1 MLSAVRFLNT
11 EPPMKPLPAALAA
24 AALFAAAALAAPTAT
39 RAADSADADSIST
52 RSTPTVD
59 STNKWYVSNRPPLAK
74 NPLIKLPIGS
84 IAPKGWLRG
93 QLTRMASGMT
103 GHLPEVSPWCN
114 IKTSAWASPTGSGE
128 YPWEEAPYWLKGFGD
143 LGYVLKDKRITDEA
157 KQWIDGFLAGQM
169 DDGYLGP
176 RVNVET
182 KDKPVGLAGGT
193 EKLDLWP
200 NMIMLNVLQSRYEAT
215 GDPRILP
222 AMTKYFRW
230 QLNLPEDNILPGYW
244 DRMRGGD
251 NLESI
256 YWLYNRTGDKFLLE
270 AAEKVHKS
278 TAPWSKQVPNWHGVN
293 ITQGFREGTIWS
305 MQSHDAGDKA
315 SAERNYD
322 EVIGKYGQMPGGM
335 FAADE
340 NAREGF
346 NDPRQGAETCSMVE
360 FTHSFQMLTELTGD
374 PQWADRCEDVAF
386 NSLPAALTADMRGL
400 HYLTAA
406 NDVALTTAD
415 KSPGIQN
422 GGNMY
427 AYTPD
432 GDPNRCCQ
440 HNHGQGWPYYAE
452 NLYMATQNNGL
463 AAVLYAPSSVTAKV
477 GAEGNEVTV
486 EQTTAYPFNG
496 TVNFAFTTKSPTAF
510 PMLFRVPGW
519 AKSATLKINGTDE
532 KIDFK
537 PDAYIRVDR
546 TWKDGD
552 KVELTFPTPIRVKT
566 WAENKNAVSVYKGP
580 LAFSL
585 KIGQDAKPFWNKKG
599 RTIDW
604 VGDEI
609 TPTTPWNYGLV
620 LDAADPAGS
629 FTVVSSEVGPDA
641 VPDQPFTIDAAPIV
655 LKATAKRIANWQTV
669 KGDLADVLQPSPV
682 KVDAPDEVVELIPMG
697 AARLRI
703 SAFPVIGT
711 GPDAREWKAPP
722 SPPLHTAS
730 ATFEGDT
737 IAAIDDGI
745 LPSSSH
751 DGSIPRFTWWPRRG
765 TTEWIIYRTP
775 KLREVATTSVYW
787 YDDTG
792 AGDCRTPQS
801 WTLLYKDG
809 DTFKPVKLTNG
820 STYGT
825 AVDKF
830 NKITFAPVK
839 TDQFKLV
846 AKFQPNKSAGILE
859 WQVGPQQGGTAE

>member
-1 MLSAVRFLNT
+1 MT
-11 EPPMKPLPAALAA
+11 PLIPTVALAA
-24 AALFAAAALAAPTAT
+24 AAWFAAAAVAAP
-39 RAADSADADSIST
+39 ST
-52 RSTPTVD
+52 RPAAEAGGVTTVETPTVD
-59 STNKWYVSNRPPLAK
+59 ATNAFYVSNRPPLAK

-84 IAPKGWLRG
+84 ITPKGWLRG
-93 QLTRMASGMT
+93 QLTRMANGMT
-103 GHLPEVSPWCN
+103 GHLPEVSPWCD
-114 IKTSAWASPTGSGE
+114 IKTSAWASPTGAGE

-143 LGYVLKDKRITDEA
+143 LGYVLKDQRIIDECKR
-157 KQWIDGFLAGQM
+157 WIDGFLAGQM

-215 GDPRILP
+215 GDKRILE

-256 YWLYNRTGDKFLLE
+256 YWLYNRTGDKFLLD

-278 TAPWSKQVPNWHGVN
+278 TAPWSKTVPNWHGVN
-293 ITQGFREGTIWS
+293 ITQGFREGVIWS
-305 MQSHDAGDKA
+305 LQSHDASDQA

-322 EVIGKYGQMPGGM
+322 EVMGKYGQMPGGM

-340 NAREGF
+340 NAREGYA
-346 NDPRQGAETCSMVE
+346 DPRQAAETCSMVE

-415 KSPGIQN
+415 KNPGIQN

-432 GDPNRCCQ
+432 GNPNRCCQ
-440 HNHGQGWPYYAE
+440 HNHSHGWPYYAE
-452 NLYMATQNNGL
+452 NLYLATQDNGL

-477 GAEGNEVTV
+477 GAAGSEVTID
-486 EQTTAYPFNG
+486 QTTAYPFNG
-496 TVNFAFTTKSPTAF
+496 TINFKISSKSPTTF
-510 PMLFRVPGW
+510 PMLFRAPGW
-519 AKSATLKINGTDE
+519 AKSATLKINGNE
-532 KIDFK
+532 QPVDFK
-537 PDAYIRVDR
+537 PDSYIAVNR
-546 TWKDGD
+546 TWADGD
-552 KVELTFPTPIRVKT
+552 AVELTFPTPIRVKT

-620 LDAADPAGS
+620 LDAGDPASS
-629 FTVVSSEVGPDA
+629 FTVVTSEVSPEA

-655 LKATAKRIANWQTV
+655 LQATGKRIGNWV
-669 KGDLADVLQPSPV
+669 AIKGDLADVLQPSPV
-682 KVDAPDEVVELIPMG
+682 KVDDAPAESIQLIPMG

-703 SAFPVIGT
+703 SAFPTIGT
-711 GPDAREWKAPP
+711 GPDAHEWKAPAGP
-722 SPPLHTAS
+722 SLNTAS
-730 ATFEGDT
+730 ATYDNDT

-745 LPSSSH
+745 LPARSH
-751 DGSIPRFTWWPRRG
+751 DESIPRFTWWPKRG
-765 TTEWIIYRTP
+765 TSEWIIYRTA
-775 KLREVATTSVYW
+775 KLRVVGETSVYW

-792 AGDCRTPQS
+792 AGDCRPPAS

-809 DTFKPVKLTNG
+809 DTFKPVKLTGG
-820 STYGT
+820 SAYGT
-825 AVDKF
+825 KLDGF
-830 NKITFAPVK
+830 NKVTFEPVK
-839 TDQFKLV
+839 TDQFKLQ
-846 AKFQPNKSAGILE
+846 AQFQPNESAGILE
-859 WQVGPQQGGTAE
+859 WQVGPQQGGQAVGK

>member
-1 MLSAVRFLNT
+1 MT
-11 EPPMKPLPAALAA
+11 PLIPTVALVAA
-24 AALFAAAALAAPTAT
+24 AWFAAAAVAAP
-39 RAADSADADSIST
+39 ST
-52 RSTPTVD
+52 RPAAEAGGVTTVATPTVD
-59 STNKWYVSNRPPLAK
+59 ATNAFYVSNRPPLAK

-84 IAPKGWLRG
+84 ITPKGWLRG
-93 QLTRMASGMT
+93 QLTRMADGMT
-103 GHLPEVSPWCN
+103 GHLPEVSPWCD
-114 IKTSAWASPTGSGE
+114 IKTSAWASPTGAGE

-143 LGYVLKDKRITDEA
+143 LGYVLKDQRIIDESKR
-157 KQWIDGFLAGQM
+157 WIDGFLAGQM

-215 GDPRILP
+215 GDQRILE

-270 AAEKVHKS
+270 AAQKVHKS
-278 TAPWSKQVPNWHGVN
+278 TAPWSKTVPNWHGVN
-293 ITQGFREGTIWS
+293 ITQGFREGVIWS
-305 MQSHDAGDKA
+305 LQSHDASDKA

-322 EVIGKYGQMPGGM
+322 EVMGKYGQMPGGM

-340 NAREGF
+340 NAREGYA
-346 NDPRQGAETCSMVE
+346 DPRQAAETCSMVE

-415 KSPGIQN
+415 KNPGIQN

-432 GDPNRCCQ
+432 GNPNRCCQ
-440 HNHGQGWPYYAE
+440 HNHSHGWPYYAE
-452 NLYMATQNNGL
+452 NLYLATQDNGL

-477 GAEGNEVTV
+477 GAAGSEVTID
-486 EQTTAYPFNG
+486 QTTAYPFNG
-496 TVNFAFTTKSPTAF
+496 TINFKISAESPAAF
-510 PMLFRVPGW
+510 PMLFRAPGW
-519 AKSATLKINGTDE
+519 AKSATLKINGAE
-532 KIDFK
+532 QPVDFK
-537 PDAYIRVDR
+537 PDSYIAVNR
-546 TWKDGD
+546 TWADGD
-552 KVELTFPTPIRVKT
+552 SVELTFPTPVRVKT
-566 WAENKNAVSVYKGP
+566 WAENKDAVSVYKGP

-599 RTIDW
+599 RTIEW

-620 LDAADPAGS
+620 LDAGDPASS
-629 FTVVSSEVGPDA
+629 FTVVSSEVSPEA

-655 LKATAKRIANWQTV
+655 LQATGKRIGNWV
-669 KGDLADVLQPSPV
+669 AIKGDLADVLQPSPV
-682 KVDAPDEVVELIPMG
+682 KVDDAPAESIQLIPMG

-703 SAFPVIGT
+703 SAFPTIGT
-711 GPDAREWKAPP
+711 GPDAHEWKPP
-722 SPPLHTAS
+722 AGPSLNTAS
-730 ATFEGDT
+730 ATYDNDT

-745 LPSSSH
+745 LPARSH
-751 DGSIPRFTWWPRRG
+751 DESIPRFTWWPKRG
-765 TTEWIIYRTP
+765 TSEWIIYRTA
-775 KLREVATTSVYW
+775 KLRVVGETSVYW

-792 AGDCRTPQS
+792 AGDCRPPAS

-809 DTFKPVKLTNG
+809 DTFKPVKLTGG
-820 STYGT
+820 SAYGT
-825 AVDKF
+825 KLDGF
-830 NKITFAPVK
+830 NKVTFEPVK
-839 TDQFKLV
+839 TDQFKLQ
-846 AKFQPNKSAGILE
+846 AQFQPNESAGILE
-859 WQVGPQQGGTAE
+859 WQVGPQQGGQAVGK